1 MGSIISRL
9 NVDEEALG
17 RVRHRVPGEAA
28 VTAGGEFPPKA
39 RHDVVHG
46 HQRLHPRELVP
57 GADARA
63 AAKRARS

>member
-1 MGSIISRL
+1 MVSVINRL
-9 NVDEEALG
+9 DVDEEALG

-28 VTAGGEFPPKA
+28 VAAGGEPPSEA